1 MNLLRDATS
10 PYLLQHADN
19 PVHWR
24 PWGPEALAEA
34 AATGKPILLSVGY
47 AACHWCHVMAHES
60 FEDPATAEVMNRL
73 FVNIKVDREERPDVD
88 QIYMAAL
95 QALGEQGGWPLT
107 MFLTSSGEP
116 VWGGTYFPNEQRYG
130 RPAFRFVLEEVARI
144 FREEHAK
151 VATNRAALLERL
163 RAVRATEAIELG
175 PKLLVEA
182 GNRILSLMDPVRGGL
197 DGAPKFPQFSMLQ
210 LLWRL
215 GRPPADP
222 RLREAVLL
230 TLRHISQG
238 GIYDH
243 LGGGMARYSVDA
255 NWLVPHFEKMLY
267 DNAQFV
273 ERLTYAWLATGDP
286 LFHTRIE
293 ETVAWLLREMR
304 LPEGGFASSLDADTE
319 GEEGLTYVWTDAE
332 IRKYLR
338 ATDADLFGRVYDI
351 TPIGN
356 WEGHSIPN
364 RLNHPGLLSE
374 AEEGRLA
381 VLRQRLLEIR
391 GRRPQPGRD
400 DKILADWNGHAIAA
414 LALAGASLGHAAW
427 VDSARAAYRLIA
439 DSMQRA
445 GRPGHAYRAGRL
457 TFPGFASDHAGLLK
471 AALML
476 HRVTRRS
483 SYLEDAERYAADL
496 EAHYRDPA
504 GGYFLTADDADALVA
519 RPKPLFDEA
528 LPSANGQIA
537 QSLVDLWLLT
547 GKTEYRDRADGL
559 IAALSGAVAENVLGG
574 ASILSAVHQRLS
586 ATEVVILGSG
596 QPGAAEL
603 LATADARRDDALF
616 IALFPGDAPPLP
628 EHHPAFGKT
637 MLNGRA
643 TAYVCHGETCSLPVT
658 EPHALGEL
666 LDHAGAQAGIADAS
680 TGA

>member
-34 AATGKPILLSVGY
+34 AASGKPILLSVGY

-60 FEDPATAEVMNRL
+60 FADPATADLMNRL

-88 QIYMAAL
+88 GIYMAAL

-107 MFLTSSGEP
+107 MFLTAAGEP
-116 VWGGTYFPNEQRYG
+116 VWGGTYFPNEPRYG

-144 FREEHAK
+144 FREEPGK
-151 VATNRAALLERL
+151 VETNRTALLERL
-163 RAVRATEAIELG
+163 QAKRASAPVELG
-175 PKLLVEA
+175 PELLAQA
-182 GNRILSLMDPVRGGL
+182 GGRVLTLMDTQRGGL
-197 DGAPKFPQFSMLQ
+197 DGAPKFPQFSLLQ

-222 RLREAVLL
+222 RLRDAVVV
-230 TLRHISQG
+230 TLRHICQG

-243 LGGGMARYSVDA
+243 LAGGMARYSVDA

-267 DNAQFV
+267 DNAQLV
-273 ERLTYAWLATGDP
+273 ERLTYAWLATGNP
-286 LFHTRIE
+286 LFHSRIE
-293 ETVAWLLREMR
+293 ETVGWLLREMK
-304 LPEGGFASSLDADTE
+304 LPEGAFAASLDADAE
-319 GEEGLTYVWTDAE
+319 GEEGLTYVWSDDE

-338 ATDADLFGRVYDI
+338 AVDADFFTRIYDI
-351 TPIGN
+351 KPLGN
-356 WEGHSIPN
+356 WESHSIPN
-364 RLNHPGLLSE
+364 RLGQPGLLPP
-374 AEEGRLA
+374 AEEARLA
-381 VLRQRLLEIR
+381 TLRQRLLDIR
-391 GRRPQPGRD
+391 GRRPQPARD

-414 LALAGASLGHAAW
+414 LALSGAALGHAAW
-427 VDSARAAYRLIA
+427 VDAARAAYRFIA
-439 DSMQRA
+439 ESMRRD
-445 GRPGHAYRAGRL
+445 GRPGHSYRAGRL

-483 SYLEDAERYAADL
+483 TYLEDAEAFAADL

-504 GGYFLTADDADALVA
+504 GGYFLTADDGDALVT
-519 RPKPLFDEA
+519 RPKPLHDEA
-528 LPSANGQIA
+528 LPSPNGQIA
-537 QSLVDLWLLT
+537 LNLVDLWLLT
-547 GKTEYRDRADGL
+547 GKTEYRDRADAL
-559 IAALSGAVAENVLGG
+559 LAAMSGVIGENVLGG
-574 ASILSAVHQRLS
+574 ASLLSALHQRLS

-616 IALFPGDAPPLP
+616 ITLFPGDAPPLP

-637 MLNGRA
+637 MQHGRA

-658 EPHALGEL
+658 TAHDLAQL
-666 LDHAGAQAGIADAS
+666 LDKPAADPSPAS
-680 TGA
+680 EPA

>member
-34 AATGKPILLSVGY
+34 TATGKPILLSVGY

-60 FEDPATAEVMNRL
+60 FEDPATAEVMNNL

-88 QIYMAAL
+88 GIYMAAL

-107 MFLTSSGEP
+107 MFLTPAGEP
-116 VWGGTYFPNEQRYG
+116 VWGGTYFPKEARYG

-144 FREEHAK
+144 FREEQGK
-151 VATNRAALLERL
+151 VDNNRNALLERL
-163 RAVRATEAIELG
+163 RATRSSEAVAIGPEL
-175 PKLLVEA
+175 LAQA
-182 GNRILSLMDPVRGGL
+182 GGRIVSLIDPARGGL
-197 DGAPKFPQFSMLQ
+197 DSAPKFPQFSLLQ

-215 GRPPADP
+215 GRPPADS
-222 RLREAVLL
+222 RLREAVIL
-230 TLRHISQG
+230 TLRNICQG

-273 ERLTYAWLATGDP
+273 ERLTYGWLATGDP

-293 ETVAWLLREMR
+293 ETVGWMLRKLR
-304 LPEGGFASSLDADTE
+304 LPEGAFASSLDADAD
-319 GEEGLTYVWTDAE
+319 GEEGLTYVWTEDE
-332 IRKYLR
+332 LRKYLR
-338 ATDADLFGRVYDI
+338 PADADFFGRVYGVSP
-351 TPIGN
+351 TGN
-356 WEGHSIPN
+356 WEGKSILH
-364 RLNHPGLLSE
+364 RLDQPGLLPE
-374 AEEGRLA
+374 AEEARLA
-381 VLRQRLLEIR
+381 ALRSRLLDIR
-391 GRRPQPGRD
+391 SRHPQPARD

-414 LALAGASLGHAAW
+414 LALAGASLARPSWIDA
-427 VDSARAAYRLIA
+427 ARAAYRFTA
-439 DSMQRA
+439 DSMMRD
-445 GRPGHAYRAGRL
+445 GRPSHAYRAGRL
-457 TFPGFASDHAGLLK
+457 TFPGFASDHAGLIK

-476 HRVTRRS
+476 HRVTRRG

-496 EAHYRDPA
+496 EAHYRDPN
-504 GGYFLTADDADALVA
+504 GGYFLTADDADALVT
-519 RPKPLFDEA
+519 RPKPLHDEA
-528 LPSANGQIA
+528 LPSPNGQIA
-537 QSLVDLWLLT
+537 LDLVDLWLLT
-547 GKTEYRDRADGL
+547 GKTEYRDRADAV
-559 IAALSGAVAENVLGG
+559 IAAMSSVVAENVLGG
-574 ASILSAVHQRLS
+574 ASVLSAVHQRLS

-637 MLNGRA
+637 MQNGRA
-643 TAYVCHGETCSLPVT
+643 TAYVCHGETCS
-658 EPHALGEL
+658 
-666 LDHAGAQAGIADAS
+666 
-680 TGA
+680 